1 MSEKMT
7 YQAGDQTLLRQINLS
22 AIMNHVRVEA
32 PISRTILA
40 EKTGLNKA
48 TVTSLVNELLQRQFV
63 KEIGLENSGLGRPSM
78 QLTLNPDAGFILS
91 CEIGVDF
98 ISVIGTDFSP
108 KIISK
113 SDQVIDPSSTVE
125 EVMQILISH
134 LKKAKI
140 VCSRLVGDNFL
151 GLALGVPGLVDFD
164 KGRLLFAPNLNWKD
178 VPLKEILEKEFHARV
193 FVDNEAN
200 LATLGEYY
208 FGSAYQHDD
217 VLYLSAGVGLGGGI
231 LRDGHLLR
239 GVDGM
244 AGEFGHITMD
254 PDGELCG
261 CGNHGCWETQVSQKA
276 LYRYVKQALTPTS
289 ASILQ
294 NNHEPLN
301 VDTIVKAARTGDKI
315 ALDSLDRVGHYL
327 GIGIASCINAL
338 NPGIVVFGG
347 IMSSAWEFLEPVIKQ
362 ELRDRALYWNMAGT
376 SVVLANHGNN
386 ACVMGGIATVYQAI
400 LSEPNGNLK

>member
-315 ALDSLDRVGHYL
+315 ALDLLDRVGHYL